1 MKSNRSSKKETK
13 TPIMAFDSE
22 KVEVPDESP
31 RITNESLN
39 ESDL

>member
-1 MKSNRSSKKETK
+1 MKSNRSSKKET
-13 TPIMAFDSE
+13 MAFDSE
-22 KVEVPDESP
+22 KVVVSDESP